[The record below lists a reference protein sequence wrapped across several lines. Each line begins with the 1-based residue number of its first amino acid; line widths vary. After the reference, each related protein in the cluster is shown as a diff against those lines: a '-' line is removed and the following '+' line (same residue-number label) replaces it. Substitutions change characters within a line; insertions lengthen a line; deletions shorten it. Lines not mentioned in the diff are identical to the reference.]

1 MRQVKAGCSNCGGNH
16 GYRQCMAPITSH
28 GIIAIRVRGG
38 WNPSKVLAEQES
50 AITGFEGFGPIEYL
64 LIQRRDSL
72 GFVEMMRG
80 KYTLTDYAYISRQMK
95 GMTVRERERFLTLS
109 FQQLWNELW
118 GADHSHTQYRQEKEV
133 SKSKLE
139 QLREHGI
146 LNEKGERETLH
157 DIFTKIGP
165 GWETPEWGFP
175 KGRRDPYETEREC
188 ALREMWEETGLDPKN
203 VQVIEN
209 LEPIQETFFGS
220 NHIHYCHKYRI
231 VYVKESVEVS
241 FENANEHMK
250 REIGNLGW
258 FPLDVALSKIR
269 DENIEKKEV
278 LLRVTTILRNFC
290 PIVLGAGIT

>member
-1 MRQVKAGCSNCGGNH
+1 MRQVKTGCSNCGGNH

-28 GIIAIRVRGG
+28 GIIAVRVRGG

-50 AITGFEGFGPIEYL
+50 AITGFEGSGPLEYL

-80 KYTLTDYAYISRQMK
+80 KYSLTDYAYIVRQMK
-95 GMTVRERERFLTLS
+95 GMTTRERERFLTLP

-118 GADHSHTQYRQEKEV
+118 GVDHSHTQYRQEKE
-133 SKSKLE
+133 SSKLKIE
-139 QLREHGI
+139 QLREQGI
-146 LNEKGERETLH
+146 LSETGERQSIS
-157 DIFTKIGP
+157 DIFSKIGP

-188 ALREMWEETGLDPKN
+188 ALREMWEETGLEEKN

-231 VYVKESVEVS
+231 VYVKENVQVS

-250 REIGNLGW
+250 REIGDIGW
-258 FPLDVALSKIR
+258 FSLDAALAKIR

-290 PIVLGAGIT
+290 PFVLGAGIT